1 MSPRKP
7 PAIESRRE
15 EAFFAEMQQRALA
28 WIPEWG
34 NNDGQ
39 DDFGQAILHVAARY
53 SSEVAERLD
62 RAGEKMRLGLL
73 DWLGVRGKAAIPSRV
88 PVVFQLVEGTRDS
101 VLAQAPVLLQAD
113 TQGATV
119 MFETEST
126 LTISPARIASLVA
139 SRGDAICLPPP
150 GLSSLAPKE
159 AKPTRWKLK
168 SSAAAGSTILQV
180 TPDLGLEPG
189 QLLRIGSSEHDVV
202 SVDGDLVTIKPPLD
216 ATVAEATVAVPTDI
230 TLIEGF
236 TPFESTRNWQ
246 EHALYLG
253 DDELFHIESEATI
266 DISVDPKR
274 MPNGVIWQYWGK
286 QGNEEKI
293 DWQPLEVKSESSATT
308 QLQKPKGSIE
318 ETLIKGRKARWIRA
332 IAGSSTHAVRLANVS
347 VKINPPKKP
356 DATNPKTSA
365 TSETQTAEA
374 HEGNANPSSIVRAEG
389 MSNTTPLVLEN
400 TFYPLGKEPKQ
411 FDAFYLGCQ
420 EAFSKKRAEIQMY
433 FAMNDRTQMEIATV
447 PSNQRGNRLVGIGQD
462 KKFYEYQLLDTSS
475 KIQCTVDGL
484 PLERIDESNNKIPVA
499 IDEPRWRLPVSSPDS
514 QMNYSVLVTAKDEVW
529 EVSLPAETSK
539 NLGKIPRT
547 SSVPRIDSVVVTR
560 DNRIHALVE
569 EKVYEFHRSDNSWVS
584 VPGATDIATICSV
597 DSFVPATIDLP
608 YSLSV
613 TTEGNL
619 SFMIEDAGDIDG
631 LDKKLSWATQPI
643 ALTIAPNRIL
653 VIALSQKN
661 DLLRIILEKDGSVWK
676 AESEVVFSFNLP
688 PKRFAWNSDES
699 SARII
704 TTLARTSEGNAPQ
717 SFFVISLNRDGNPT
731 NEFETS
737 LTPGN
742 SQSNG
747 IIVGEKLIAAGPT
760 GQFYIGDFT
769 IKSFHDEVP
778 KSTFARGFSANGIP
792 DDVVKVWTSPTNELN
807 IHGKYSGD
815 FAGPLFFETDESVP
829 KSADKVYFFPSA
841 NKRVGVVGD
850 DNKSISVVSVVEKN
864 TRLLVNEKVVKVQNI
879 VEQDG
884 KRWARFSNE
893 LPGPLPAPTLAT
905 REIEYYFENEADIVP
920 LTYFRSN
927 EPTWAQSWA
936 SSADV
941 EIRSRISKVL
951 FAKITDVGAPATV
964 WIDTSDLPLN
974 RPSIVPITVRRSTN
988 RWSHFLPNDSTNPEL
1003 SWEYWN
1009 GTGWWHLPIKSDET
1023 RNLKLTGNIFFDA
1036 PPDINLSDWSG
1047 KTNYWI
1053 RARLIG
1059 GDYGK
1064 ETVTIEQVPDG
1075 VAVKQTI
1082 TRSFTGVPP
1091 TVANLSVSYVL
1102 SKSVSPKH
1110 LITEDSQ
1117 SFRDQSE
1124 ANRIAGTTVEAF
1136 VPLDTELTRLAP
1148 PNTSSILSTTR
1159 DSRYL
1164 FVGIDGPMEGSAFNL
1179 LILVDEQPGSDVVS
1193 LQVDALVADQFVPML
1208 HADSTRGLS
1217 ESGIV
1222 SIYVSTSPTPAEL
1235 FGQSLRWLRLS
1246 PKDPSHSQWSPK
1258 IRGIYI
1264 NAVWASATETL
1275 TRELLGSS
1283 DGSPHLQVRLARP
1296 PVLHDTLELR
1306 IREPLSQNERIDLIQ
1321 SLPRQPL
1328 QSGQPRSAPVLSDVE
1343 NLPGDW
1349 VLWQQVVDPLDE
1361 SPNARVYS
1369 LDEESGVIRFGDGL
1383 HGMIPPIG
1391 RDSIVAFGY
1400 KRTEPPVPTGLNSD
1414 QNFAPG
1420 NGIEPRKQLNL
1431 VSPVSS
1437 VESVIAADQSAG
1449 GVPAESTARVLQ
1461 TGYASLRHRQRIL
1474 TIRDLEERI
1483 LEFAPEA
1490 AQAKAFVSAGH
1501 VEVVVVNTGANPQ
1514 PTAQQIRAWKQRVL
1528 ECSTP
1533 WLSSLQSFQIVG
1545 PKVRYL
1551 KAELQLLI
1559 DSIDSAGTVA
1569 ESVIQRLTA
1578 FFDVAKGGIHR
1589 RGWKIGQGVSEQEI
1603 ALAIQHIPHLE
1614 SLREIQLLE
1623 FVPKKQE
1630 LPKWNDAVGS
1640 KDLVQ
1645 LAKDFVKLDFLT
1657 IDAVRS
1663 MSESRS
1669 AAGVS
1674 S

>member
-62 RAGEKMRLGLL
+62 RSGEKMRLGLL

-168 SSAAAGSTILQV
+168 SSAAAGSTIIQV

-189 QLLRIGSSEHDVV
+189 LMLRIGSSEHDVV

-266 DISVDPKR
+266 DISIDPKR
-274 MPNGVIWQYWGK
+274 MPRGAKWQYWGK
-286 QGNEEKI
+286 QGNEQKL

-318 ETLIKGRKARWIRA
+318 ETLIKGRKARWVRA
-332 IAGSSTHAVRLANVS
+332 IAGASTDAVQLNNVS
-347 VKINPPKKP
+347 VKINPTEEDDK
-356 DATNPKTSA
+356 DAESKENNVDPA
-365 TSETQTAEA
+365 R
-374 HEGNANPSSIVRAEG
+374 GVRAEG

-400 TFYPLGKEPKQ
+400 IFYPLGKEPKQ

-420 EAFSKKRAEIQMY
+420 EAFSKKGAQVNLGFKMY
-433 FAMNDRTQMEIATV
+433 NRTQIHIAAA
-447 PSNQRGNRLVGIGQD
+447 PSLQSPNRFVGIGRD
-462 KKFYEYQLLDTSS
+462 KNLYEFNLLEAEK
-475 KIQCTVDGL
+475 KIQCTIDGPTLELVDESGTAVDID
-484 PLERIDESNNKIPVA
+484 IDEQK
-499 IDEPRWRLPVSSPDS
+499 WRLPVFQRNSDS
-514 QMNYSVLVTAKDEVW
+514 IEQYRILVNAKNDVWEICPPAKTAKKIS
-529 EVSLPAETSK
+529 SLPDLSDTTTIHG
-539 NLGKIPRT
+539 LVI
-547 SSVPRIDSVVVTR
+547 TR
-560 DNRIHALVE
+560 DKRILALW
-569 EKVYEFHRSDNSWVS
+569 KKTVYEISQENNKWEAVNDQINVETICPIETLIEVDAAFPTALAVTGEGTLSFIL
-584 VPGATDIATICSV
+584 GATNPIKG
-597 DSFVPATIDLP
+597 
-608 YSLSV
+608 LS
-613 TTEGNL
+613 
-619 SFMIEDAGDIDG
+619 
-631 LDKKLSWATQPI
+631 I
-643 ALTIAPNRIL
+643 ALSKDVQPLAMAISPNRIL
-653 VIALSQKN
+653 VIALSQANKVV
-661 DLLRIILEKDGSVWK
+661 RIILEKVADDWK
-676 AESEVVFSFNLP
+676 AQSKTAFSPDSTPESFTW
-688 PKRFAWNSDES
+688 KSDES
-699 SARII
+699 RIHI
-704 TTLARTSEGNAPQ
+704 VVTLGNASNASNTSAPQ
-717 SFFVISLNRDGNPT
+717 SFVIISLSQEGGRIIS
-731 NEFETS
+731 FETS
-737 LTPGN
+737 PTVGN
-742 SQSNG
+742 SEGNG
-747 IIVGEKLIAAGPT
+747 IVVGSNLVAAGPS
-760 GQFYIGDFT
+760 GQFYIGDFENQ
-769 IKSFHDEVP
+769 SFSEAVP
-778 KSTFARGFSANGIP
+778 RSDFAFGFAANGIP
-792 DDVVKVWTSPTNELN
+792 DEVKTVWRTMSNRLTINKSDANDVTL
-807 IHGKYSGD
+807 
-815 FAGPLFFETDESVP
+815 FET
-829 KSADKVYFFPSA
+829 
-841 NKRVGVVGD
+841 
-850 DNKSISVVSVVEKN
+850 
-864 TRLLVNEKVVKVQNI
+864 
-879 VEQDG
+879 
-884 KRWARFSNE
+884 
-893 LPGPLPAPTLAT
+893 
-905 REIEYYFENEADIVP
+905 
-920 LTYFRSN
+920 
-927 EPTWAQSWA
+927 EPQLK
-936 SSADV
+936 
-941 EIRSRISKVL
+941 SRISKVFFFPDGNKKQGNVEDDRKSL
-951 FAKITDVGAPATV
+951 AVDEIVAIGARLLINERVVKVDSFVPGSNGKTLVLSAQLSVTGQVDYYVESMIDVKPLVYYRSIDTKWKDKWIYETLVEISSKRSKVLHVQTFDTGPIATV
-964 WIDTSDLPLN
+964 WLDTDSLPPDDTENVAIDVQRSKNQWTYF
-974 RPSIVPITVRRSTN
+974 RPS
-988 RWSHFLPNDSTNPEL
+988 DSSNPEL

-1009 GTGWWHLPIKSDET
+1009 GTGWWHLPVTDKT
-1023 RNLKLTGNIFFDA
+1023 RNLKQDGRVTFDA
-1036 PPDINLSDWSG
+1036 PADISLSDWSG

-1064 ETVTIEQVPDG
+1064 ETVTIEQVPVG

-1102 SKSVSPKH
+1102 STSVSPKH

-1136 VPLDTELTRLAP
+1136 VPLDTE
-1148 PNTSSILSTTR
+1148 NTSSIRSATR

-1400 KRTEPPVPTGLNSD
+1400 KRTEPPVPTGLSSD